1 MIHWLFRRRYRLAGV
16 LGAAVIGA
24 LVAIPLLARQ
34 TASSASCP
42 TRIVSISPTA
52 TESLYAIGAGNRV
65 VAVDS
70 DSNYP
75 PSAPRKSGLIAYSP
89 NAEAIAGTYNP
100 DLVVVPYDANKV
112 VEQLR
117 ALGIRVV
124 YQPTAQT
131 LAAAYAQIAALGA
144 ATCRTSQAAA
154 LVGTMQQQIA
164 TVSKAVGTRA
174 NGLTYY
180 DEISGPPTIYAA
192 SSSSIPGQL
201 LGLLGMRSIADS
213 AAGAGSG
220 FPSLSDEQVVKQ
232 SPQLIFL
239 SDNQPADGNVSVAS
253 VGQRPAWSTISAV
266 KNSAVYPLNDDA
278 ASRWGPRVVDLMRQ
292 IAADVTQYT
301 QAHPQGG

>member
-1 MIHWLFRRRYRLAGV
+1 MIDWISRHRVPF
-16 LGAAVIGA
+16 GATCGA
-24 LVAIPLLARQ
+24 LVLGLVVFG
-34 TASSASCP
+34 SAVSGSHTSTSCP
-42 TRIVSISPTA
+42 RRVVSLSPSA
-52 TESLYAIGAGNRV
+52 TESLFAIGAGPQV

-75 PSAPRKSGLIAYSP
+75 ATAPRKTGLIAYSP

-253 VGQRPAWSTISAV
+253 VGQRPAWFMISAV